1 MIHLLPLDEAKLEG
15 LLRDLEGGLRQLCS
29 NGPEVGD
36 FLLPVLQQALDFHRR
51 VVSQP
56 PWHGYL
62 GVESE
67 ANRLVGICGFKGN
80 PSATGDVE
88 IAYGTVP
95 GFEGRGYATGMATAL
110 VEIAFRSTEVR
121 RVIAHTLPEK
131 NASSRVLQK
140 VGMVNVGEVMDP
152 EDGKVWRW
160 EIRRPE
166 VDSHKP
172 ALQFSRRPTM

>member
-1 MIHLLPLDEAKLEG
+1 MIRLLPIDDAKLEG
-15 LLRDLEGGLRQLCS
+15 LLRDLGGGLRQLCS

-36 FLLPVLQQALDFHRR
+36 FLLPVLQQSLDFHRR
-51 VVSQP
+51 VGSQP
-56 PWHGYL
+56 PWHSYF

-67 ANRLVGICGFKGN
+67 EKRLVGVCSFKGN
-80 PSATGDVE
+80 PNAACEVE

-110 VEIAFRSTEVR
+110 VAIAFGSPDVR
-121 RVIAHTLPEK
+121 RVIAQTLPEN
-131 NASSRVLQK
+131 NASGRVLQK
-140 VGMVNVGEVMDP
+140 VGMANAGEVMDP

-166 VDSHKP
+166 
-172 ALQFSRRPTM
+172 A

>member
-1 MIHLLPLDEAKLEG
+1 LPLDEAKLEG
-15 LLRDLEGGLRQLCS
+15 LLNDLEGGLRQLCS
-29 NGPEVGD
+29 NGPEVRD
-36 FLLPVLQQALDFHRR
+36 FLLPVLQPSLDFHRR
-51 VVSQP
+51 VESQP

-67 ANRLVGICGFKGN
+67 AKRLVGICGFKGN
-80 PSATGDVE
+80 PGATGDVE

-110 VEIAFRSTEVR
+110 VAIAFGSPDVR
-121 RVIAHTLPEK
+121 RVIAHTLPES
-131 NASSRVLQK
+131 NASGRVLQK
-140 VGMVNVGEVMDP
+140 VGMANVGEVMDP

-166 VDSHKP
+166 VDSRKP
-172 ALQFSRRPTM
+172 ALHFSRRPTK

>member
-1 MIHLLPLDEAKLEG
+1 MILLLPLDEAKLEA

-29 NGPEVGD
+29 NGPEVRA
-36 FLLPVLQQALDFHRR
+36 FLLPVVQQSLDFHRR
-51 VVSQP
+51 VPSQP

-67 ANRLVGICGFKGN
+67 WKRLVGVGGFKGN
-80 PSATGDVE
+80 PNAAGEVE

-110 VEIAFRSTEVR
+110 MAIAFESPDVK
-121 RVIAHTLPEK
+121 RVIAHTLPEN
-131 NASSRVLQK
+131 NASGRVLQK
-140 VGMVNVGEVMDP
+140 VGMANAGEVMDP

-160 EIRRPE
+160 EIRRP
-166 VDSHKP
+166 K
-172 ALQFSRRPTM
+172 A